1 MKIIFES
8 EYEQYT
14 FEKLLNNIY
23 ENSTPGPNGINVT
36 ENLAD
41 SLASLYV
48 KVAKADSVIENS
60 NCSESVTMIAAISPP
75 TLPSSGNNTLQIT
88 RNY

>member
-8 EYEQYT
+8 EYEKHT

-23 ENSTPGPNGINVT
+23 EDSTPGSKGINVT

-41 SLASLYV
+41 SLASLYA
-48 KVAKADSVIENS
+48 KVAKADTGIENS
-60 NCSESVTMIAAISPP
+60 DCLESVTTTTALS
-75 TLPSSGNNTLQIT
+75 LPMLTYFGKNSDV
-88 RNY
+88 